1 MIRGIQTT
9 IVTTG
14 PKHRSTLEPQLRIPS
29 RIHNLPPSSVAVKT
43 RPLDSTRPVV
53 SLCSRL
59 YAAAHLGGGA
69 LGLDVARLLAL
80 VADLLAGG
88 GALGAVAREVAVLA
102 AVVALGAVD
111 TVTCWVSLSATG
123 LESMHSA
130 KQKRDLR
137 DMWPMPPQL

>member
-9 IVTTG
+9 IATTG

-59 YAAAHLGGGA
+59 CAAAQLGGGA
-69 LGLDVARLLAL
+69 LGLDVARLLTL

-88 GALGAVAREVAVLA
+88 GALGAVTRKVAVLA

-111 TVTCWVSLSATG
+111 AVACLGKMSATG
-123 LESMHSA
+123 LQA
-130 KQKRDLR
+130 A
-137 DMWPMPPQL
+137 

>member
-111 TVTCWVSLSATG
+111 TVTCWVRLSATG

>member
-14 PKHRSTLEPQLRIPS
+14 PKHRPTLEPQLRIPS
-29 RIHNLPPSSVAVKT
+29 RIHNLPPSSLAVKT
-43 RPLDSTRPVV
+43 RMLDTTRPVV

-69 LGLDVARLLAL
+69 LGLDVAGLLAL

-111 TVTCWVSLSATG
+111 AVTCWG
-123 LESMHSA
+123 
-130 KQKRDLR
+130 KC
-137 DMWPMPPQL
+137 